1 MTEMSGGAGEQPV
14 QRVSEAAVM
23 TVRTGSNSRPK
34 RSPCYALV
42 TIGAV
47 CAQISAGIVLSGLS
61 MFIDR
66 IRADLWPDGQTSR
79 AQVQSVYTVL
89 LLVAIAMMP
98 IAGRLIGR
106 WGGRR
111 LLLIGGTISSLGLAA
126 MLTAQ
131 GMGGLYAFAIITGLG
146 FGMSVNY
153 VPVILVNSW
162 FHKHKG
168 VIMGVTVAGTGLGGI
183 LSSLVFTNTNQ
194 PVSEGGLGWRASML
208 IGAGL

>member
-34 RSPCYALV
+34 RSPRYALV

-47 CAQISAGIVLSGLS
+47 FAPISAGIGLSGLS

-106 WGGRR
+106 WGGQVTLENRPGGGMVMR
-111 LLLIGGTISSLGLAA
+111 LKIPLWYNARQEVRS
-126 MLTAQ
+126 
-131 GMGGLYAFAIITGLG
+131 
-146 FGMSVNY
+146 
-153 VPVILVNSW
+153 
-162 FHKHKG
+162 K
-168 VIMGVTVAGTGLGGI
+168 
-183 LSSLVFTNTNQ
+183 
-194 PVSEGGLGWRASML
+194 E
-208 IGAGL
+208 